1 MNDFCSMV
9 KPLEQEVITMKD
21 HYVFPAIFEQEDKG
35 ISIEFPD
42 LPGCLPC
49 AGDLETALSNAKEA
63 MLLHLFGME
72 EDGEEIPEPTPFD
85 QIQVGKH
92 QTLVLVEAYMPPF
105 RAKQHKRFIK
115 KTLSLP
121 SWINAEAE
129 HAGINF
135 SAVLQEALVEK
146 LRLQK

>member
-1 MNDFCSMV
+1 
-9 KPLEQEVITMKD
+9 MKD

-115 KTLSLP
+115 KNTVAS
-121 SWINAEAE
+121 
-129 HAGINF
+129 
-135 SAVLQEALVEK
+135 VLDQC
-146 LRLQK
+146 RS